1 MNGIG
6 PTFPII
12 TVQHLKGNLGQQRNG
27 RFIPRSH
34 SCLGRRASLPLAAC
48 GFLRLDAQDETK
60 RSRHVERG
68 GLCGWSLC
76 VDGVK
81 WTHSILLLGFFFFFF
96 GLSCAIESS
105 DQDTGPLRAKDTFTL
120 SRILTSIGEGIR
132 NQPKQMYAMLC
143 VQLWLY
149 FLSFIDASESKR
161 VIVPLRKQHLPLCT
175 SSWVIGIPNIATSL
189 TCIKHVYR
197 FAWFLWHFSMNL
209 LQNFTHWL

>member
-96 GLSCAIESS
+96 FGLSCAIDSS
-105 DQDTGPLRAKDTFTL
+105 DQDIGPLRAKNTFTL
-120 SRILTSIGEGIR
+120 SRILTSMGKGLEISQ
-132 NQPKQMYAMLC
+132 NKCMLC
-143 VQLWLY
+143 CVFSCDFI
-149 FLSFIDASESKR
+149 FLA
-161 VIVPLRKQHLPLCT
+161 L
-175 SSWVIGIPNIATSL
+175 
-189 TCIKHVYR
+189 
-197 FAWFLWHFSMNL
+197 
-209 LQNFTHWL
+209 